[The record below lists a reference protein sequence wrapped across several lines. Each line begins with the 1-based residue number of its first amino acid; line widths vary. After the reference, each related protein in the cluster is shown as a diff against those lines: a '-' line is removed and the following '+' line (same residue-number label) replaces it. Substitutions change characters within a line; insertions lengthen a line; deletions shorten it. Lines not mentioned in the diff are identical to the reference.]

1 MLSKYKKNFEKQV
14 MGYLS
19 YLPDFKNFQNLAD
32 EMKLYNTENNQF
44 DVLTYTNKNGN
55 CLGIVGIQLTS
66 HFVIIRYLSLAPS
79 YRTEEVIQ
87 EIMTELNNLYP
98 NQKISTL
105 PNWTMLLKYT
115 E

>member
-1 MLSKYKKNFEKQV
+1 MLSKYKKSFEKQV

-32 EMKLYNTENNQF
+32 EMRLYNSDNNQF
-44 DVLTYTNKNGN
+44 DVLTYTNEMGN

-79 YRTEEVIQ
+79 YRTAEVAQDI
-87 EIMTELNNLYP
+87 IKELDKLYP
-98 NQKISTL
+98 EKKLTTF
-105 PNWTMLLKYT
+105 PNWTNLLKYT
-115 E
+115 K